1 MSHFSTS
8 AGLCFSQQK
17 ISSNAMQ
24 NSQIV
29 SVWKEI
35 NSMISVGCDSP
46 CSNICYIMQDDK
58 WTGPLAC
65 LFCSPFACGKGLVLQ
80 SGILLLP
87 CVVSQ
92 IKRPSRQRIKMF
104 FFLIWTWVSAS
115 SSKDVILRVYLYL
128 STKKNYML
136 KYSSFATLVG
146 WWGKYYN
153 SYLET
158 TLRANTHCCH
168 RMKYWRN
175 WWHISVLS
183 SSRVFH
189 IKLAN
194 WRLKL

>member
-65 LFCSPFACGKGLVLQ
+65 LVCSPFACEKGLLLQ

-104 FFLIWTWVSAS
+104 SVS

-128 STKKNYML
+128 STKKNYMIQ
-136 KYSSFATLVG
+136 YSSFATLVG
-146 WWGKYYN
+146 RWGKYYN
-153 SYLET
+153 SYL
-158 TLRANTHCCH
+158 
-168 RMKYWRN
+168 
-175 WWHISVLS
+175 
-183 SSRVFH
+183 
-189 IKLAN
+189 
-194 WRLKL
+194 